1 MPRTILLAEDHED
14 NRFALLTV
22 LQREGYAALGAR
34 NGKEAVEMAAQHRPD
49 MIVMDLSMPVMD
61 GRAAVRVLK
70 ADPRTRSIPVVALTA
85 MSLTV
90 SSEELEREGF
100 AGLLTKP
107 CMPPRLLAEVR
118 LRIGP
123 PEGPGAQSGGGLAQA
138 GSPR

>member
-34 NGKEAVEMAAQHRPD
+34 NGKEAVEMAAEHCPD
-49 MIVMDLSMPVMD
+49 MIVMDLAMPVMD
-61 GRAAVRVLK
+61 GREAVKVLK
-70 ADPRTRSIPVVALTA
+70 GDPRTRGIPVVALTA

-90 SSEELEREGF
+90 SSEELVAEGF

-118 LRIGP
+118 RHVGP
-123 PEGPGAQSGGGLAQA
+123 PEGPEAASEGLAEA
-138 GSPR
+138 AR